1 MITFFPYRVRPYSC
15 KAVLTAIFTIY
26 SFFPGFSQPVHQHRI
41 LNWLPVHKI
50 EIGPGDSVQV
60 LNFKG
65 ATTQTQVFGF
75 LPVFLE
81 MFPLNSPNE
90 QLINL
95 SIENPVYLEISKGEL
110 SGMKDLDRISS
121 SIIPERS
128 IQMQRKNTF
137 LTVSFVP
144 IRKNT
149 ENGDF
154 EKLLSFDIVYEVQ
167 EHSGSSLKKSTR
179 VYAEHSVLSTGT
191 WYKMAIPLSGI
202 YVLQAKDLKS
212 IDPAFST
219 VDPATI
225 QIFGNN
231 GGMLPESNATAR
243 IDDLR
248 ELSIQVVG
256 SDPTKLNDNDYIIF
270 YAKGPDTWQY
280 NSTDHLFHHSK
291 NIYSNS
297 SYCFLTYG
305 QASGKRVVA
314 EPSVNDAE
322 NYTVNR
328 FNDFTFYEP
337 AEINLIKSGRAW
349 YSKNVFQLTTTY
361 DYPFTFADMDVTVPV
376 SISATVASHCTSSST
391 SFFLYANGQQ
401 LASTS
406 LAAVCA
412 DYDCTFAYEHSMIP
426 TYSSTSTSIDIKL
439 NYISPNSDG
448 TGYLRALELNVM
460 RKLVFSTGQMT
471 FRSVAGAGTGLVS
484 EFNLTTGTQPVTV
497 WDVSDPGNV
506 RSIGTTQSNDL
517 VVFRLHTDT
526 LREFTA
532 FDGSSFY
539 SVQSFTKIDNQDLHN
554 DAGTP
559 DLVIVTHPDFMSQA
573 NALAS
578 FHEQHDQMNVLVT
591 TPDLIYNEFS
601 SGAQDI
607 TAIRDFVKMI
617 YDRSGSTAPKYLLM
631 FGDASYDYKDRM
643 QPNSN
648 FVPTYESTESLNP
661 VATFV
666 TDDYFGIM
674 GNNAGQGCVGL
685 LDVGVGR
692 LPVQTVDQADALV
705 KKIVHYC
712 SNSDTVMNDWRNVIC
727 FVGDEYT
734 DGNFAAVADTV
745 HIYDT
750 AYNEDKI
757 YLGAYNGVSTPGGLR
772 YPEVNAAINQRMAK
786 GALVMN
792 YVGHGGTLG
801 WSHARI
807 LEIPDI
813 NSWTNFNNMPVFLT
827 ATCEFSY
834 FDDPSFTSAGELVLL
849 NPTGGGI
856 ALLTTT
862 RPTYED
868 GNQELVTGFYLNA
881 FKKTNGNYPT
891 LGDLIM
897 DSKNFSGGGTG
908 GDPNTLKFVLLG
920 DPAMQMA
927 YPKLHVVT
935 TSVRTADNTSSGPDT
950 LKALS
955 TVTISGEI
963 HDDNGNRV
971 TSFNGTVIPTVYDKP
986 SIITTVPLY
995 GDSPLTFSLLKNVIY
1010 KGKLAVTAGQFSFS
1024 FIVPKDIAY
1033 NFGGGKISYYA
1044 KNESTD
1050 GNGYDVNII
1059 VGGFNNEADQD
1070 NEGPAIRLFMNDTL
1084 FISGGITN
1092 QNPNLLAYL
1101 SDSSGINTV
1110 GNGIGHD
1117 LTATLDNNSQ
1127 APFILN
1133 DYYVADLNTFQRGV
1147 ITYPFS
1153 ELSNGMHS
1161 VSLKVWDVYNNSSEA
1176 SIEFLVV
1183 SSAEMAIQHLLNYPN
1198 PFFDKTNF
1206 SFEYNQPNTEL
1217 EIQIDIYSL
1226 SGQKVKTLRVPVYS
1240 DGFRVNSIE
1249 WDGSA
1254 DNGVRIGSGTYVYNL
1269 KVILPD
1275 GSTAQKSSKLVMIR

>member
-1 MITFFPYRVRPYSC
+1 MITFFPFRIRLYCC
-15 KAVLTAIFTIY
+15 KALLTAIIIVS
-26 SFFPGFSQPVHQHRI
+26 SFFPGFSQTVHQHRM
-41 LNWLPVHKI
+41 LNWFPVHI
-50 EIGPGDSVQV
+50 AEIGQGDSMHV
-60 LNFKG
+60 LSFKG
-65 ATTQTQVFGF
+65 AATQSQLFGF
-75 LPVFLE
+75 LPVFME
-81 MFPLNSPNE
+81 MFPLNSTHS
-90 QLINL
+90 QLISL
-95 SIENPVYLEISKGEL
+95 SIKNPVYMEISKSEL
-110 SGMKDLDRISS
+110 SGMKDLDKISS
-121 SIIPERS
+121 TIVPEGSIH
-128 IQMQRKNTF
+128 IQRNNAF
-137 LTVSFVP
+137 LSVSFVP
-144 IRKNT
+144 IRKKS
-149 ENGDF
+149 ENGNF
-154 EKLLSFDIVYEVQ
+154 EKLLSFDVVYDVQ
-167 EHSGSSLKKSTR
+167 RDSEAGLQKPAR
-179 VYAEHSVLSTGT
+179 VYAGHSVLSTGT

-225 QIFGNN
+225 QIYGNN
-231 GGMLPESNATAR
+231 GGMLPESNAAAR

-248 ELSIQVVG
+248 ELSIQIVG

-280 NSTDHLFHHSK
+280 NSTDHLFHHQK
-291 NIYSNS
+291 NTYSNL

-305 QASGKRVVA
+305 QATGKRVVA
-314 EPSVNDAE
+314 ESSVTDNE
-322 NYTVNR
+322 NYSIDR
-328 FNDFTFYEP
+328 FNDYTFYEP
-337 AEINLIKSGRAW
+337 AEINLIKSGRSW
-349 YSKNVFQLTTTY
+349 YSKNVFELTTSY
-361 DYPFTFADMDVTVPV
+361 DYPFTFANLDTTVHV
-376 SISATVASHCTSSST
+376 SISAAVAAHCTSSST
-391 SFFLYANGQQ
+391 SFDLYANGQQ
-401 LASTS
+401 LASTIID
-406 LAAVCA
+406 AVGA
-412 DYDCTFAYEHSMIP
+412 DYTDTFAIEHNMTPS
-426 TYSSTSTSIDIKL
+426 YSSPGATIDLKIS
-439 NYISPNSDG
+439 YISPNNDG
-448 TGYLRALELNVM
+448 IGYLRALELNVI
-460 RKLVFSTGQMT
+460 RKLVFSTGQMA
-471 FRSVAGAGTGLVS
+471 FRSTTGFGAGNIS
-484 EFNLTTGTQPVTV
+484 KFNVTSGTQPVTI

-506 RSIGTTQSNDL
+506 RSIATMQSSNL
-517 VVFRLHTDT
+517 VYFRLHTDT

-539 SVQSFTKIDNQDLHN
+539 SVQSFTKIENQDLHYN
-554 DAGTP
+554 AGTP
-559 DLVIVTHPDFMSQA
+559 DLVIVTYPDFIAQA

-591 TPDLIYNEFS
+591 TPEKIYNEFS

-617 YDRSGSTAPKYLLM
+617 YDQSGNTAPKYLQM
-631 FGDASYDYKDRM
+631 FGDASFDYKDRM
-643 QPNSN
+643 LPNSN
-648 FVPTYESTESLNP
+648 FVPTYESAESLNP

-674 GNNAGQGCVGL
+674 ENNGGQGCKGL

-692 LPVQTVDQADALV
+692 FPVQTVDQANAMV
-705 KKIVHYC
+705 KKVMHYC
-712 SNSDTVMNDWRNVIC
+712 SNSDTVKNDWRNVIC
-727 FVGDEYT
+727 FVGDEYS
-734 DGNFAAVADTV
+734 DGNFCISADTV
-745 HIYDT
+745 RIYDSS
-750 AYNEDKI
+750 YNEDKI
-757 YLGAYNGVSTPGGLR
+757 YLGAYDGLSTPGGLR
-772 YPEVNAAINQRMAK
+772 YPEVNEAINKRMAK

-813 NSWTNFNNMPVFLT
+813 NSWTNFDNMPVFLT

-849 NPTGGGI
+849 NPNGGGI

-862 RPTYED
+862 RPTYAD
-868 GNQELVTGFYLNA
+868 GNQLLVTGFYSNA
-881 FKKTNGNYPT
+881 FRRINENYPT

-897 DSKNFSGGGTG
+897 DSKNFSGSGN
-908 GDPNTLKFVLLG
+908 GDANTLKFVLLG

-935 TSVRTADNTSSGPDT
+935 TSVRTADNNPSGGDT
-950 LKALS
+950 IKALS
-955 TVTISGEI
+955 MVTISGEI
-963 HDDNGNRV
+963 RDDNGNRV

-986 SIITTVPLY
+986 SVITTVPLE
-995 GDSPLTFSLLKNVIY
+995 GDSPLTFSLLRNVIY

-1033 NFGGGKISYYA
+1033 DFGGGKISYYA

-1050 GNGYDVNII
+1050 ANGYDMNII
-1059 VGGFNNEADQD
+1059 VGGFNNRAGQD

-1084 FISGGITN
+1084 FVSGGITN

-1127 APFILN
+1127 SPAILN
-1133 DYYVADLNTFQRGV
+1133 DYYVADLNTFQRGI

-1153 ELSNGMHS
+1153 DLNDGMHT

-1176 SIEFLVV
+1176 SIDFLVV
-1183 SSAEMAIQHLLNYPN
+1183 SSADLAVRHLLNYPN
-1198 PFFDKTNF
+1198 PFFDKTTF
-1206 SFEYNQPNTEL
+1206 SFEYNQPDTRL
-1217 EIQIDIYSL
+1217 DIQIDIYSL
-1226 SGQKVKTLRVPVYS
+1226 NGQKVKTIHVPAYS
-1240 DGFRVNSIE
+1240 DGFRVNAIE
-1249 WDGSA
+1249 WDGSSDSGA
-1254 DNGVRIGSGTYVYNL
+1254 RIGSGTYVYNI

-1275 GSTAQKSSKLVMIR
+1275 GSTAQKSSKLVVIR

>member
-1 MITFFPYRVRPYSC
+1 MLNWF
-15 KAVLTAIFTIY
+15 
-26 SFFPGFSQPVHQHRI
+26 PVHRA
-41 LNWLPVHKI
+41 
-50 EIGPGDSVQV
+50 EIGPGDSIHV
-60 LNFKG
+60 LSFKG
-65 ATTQTQVFGF
+65 AATQSQFFGF
-75 LPVFLE
+75 LPVFME
-81 MFPLNSPNE
+81 MFPLNSQDD
-90 QLINL
+90 QLIRL
-95 SIENPVYLEISKGEL
+95 SLENPVYNEISKVEL
-110 SGMKDLDRISS
+110 SGMKDLDKISS
-121 SIIPERS
+121 SIIPEGS
-128 IQMQRKNTF
+128 IHVQRNNSF

-149 ENGDF
+149 ESGNF
-154 EKLLSFDIVYEVQ
+154 EKLLSFDIIYEVQ
-167 EHSGSSLKKSTR
+167 RNSDASIKKSAR
-179 VYAEHSVLSTGT
+179 VYAGHSVLSTGT
-191 WYKMAIPLSGI
+191 WYKMAIPTSGI
-202 YVLQAKDLKS
+202 YVIQAKDLKN
-212 IDPAFST
+212 INPAFST

-225 QIFGNN
+225 QIFGND
-231 GGMLPESNATAR
+231 GGMLPESNAAPR

-256 SDPTKLNDNDYIIF
+256 PDPTKLNDNDYIIF

-280 NSTDHLFHHSK
+280 NSTDHLFHHQK
-291 NIYSNS
+291 NYYTNL

-305 QASGKRVVA
+305 QAQGKRVVA
-314 EPSVNDAE
+314 EPSVTDNE
-322 NYTVNR
+322 NYTVDR
-328 FNDFTFYEP
+328 FNDYTFYEP
-337 AEINLIKSGRAW
+337 AEINLIKSGRLW
-349 YSKNVFQLTTTY
+349 YSKNVFELTTTY
-361 DYPFTFADMDVTVPV
+361 DYPFTFVNLDTTVPV
-376 SISATVASHCTSSST
+376 SIIAAVAAHCTSTET
-391 SFFLYANGQQ
+391 SFILYANGQQ
-401 LASTS
+401 LANTNLGIAGAS
-406 LAAVCA
+406 
-412 DYDCTFAYEHSMIP
+412 YDQIFGYENSMIS
-426 TYSSTSTSIDIKL
+426 TYSSTNTSIDIKL
-439 NYISPNSDG
+439 NYISPNGDG

-460 RKLVFSTGQMT
+460 RKLVFSGGQMA
-471 FRSVAGAGTGLVS
+471 FRSVTGTGTGNIS
-484 EFNLTTGTQPVTV
+484 KFNLTAGTQPVTV
-497 WDVSDPGNV
+497 WDVSDPANV
-506 RSIGTTQSNDL
+506 RSIGTTQSDNL

-526 LREFTA
+526 LRELTA

-539 SVQSFTKIDNQDLHN
+539 SVQTFTKIDNQDLHN
-554 DAGTP
+554 EAGTP
-559 DLVIVTHPDFMSQA
+559 ELVIVTNPDFITQA
-573 NALAS
+573 HALAS
-578 FHEQHDQMNVLVT
+578 FHEQHDQMNVFVT
-591 TPDLIYNEFS
+591 TPDKIYNEFS

-617 YDRSGSTAPKYLLM
+617 HDQSAGSSPKYLLM

-648 FVPTYESTESLNP
+648 FVPTYESAESLDP

-674 GNNAGQGCVGL
+674 EDNGGQGCIGL

-692 LPVQTVDQADALV
+692 LPVQTVEQADAMV
-705 KKIVHYC
+705 KKVQHYC
-712 SNSDTVMNDWRNVIC
+712 SNSDTVKNDWRNVIC
-727 FVGDEYT
+727 FVGDEYS
-734 DGNFAAVADTV
+734 DGNFAAAADTV

-757 YLGAYNGVSTPGGLR
+757 YLGAYDAVSTPGGLR

-849 NPTGGGI
+849 NPNGGGI

-862 RPTYED
+862 RPTYEE

-881 FKKTNGNYPT
+881 FRKTNGNYPT

-897 DSKNFSGGGTG
+897 DSKNFSGRGTG

-935 TSVRTADNTSSGPDT
+935 TSVRTADNNSSGADT
-950 LKALS
+950 IKALS
-955 TVTISGEI
+955 MVTISGEI
-963 HDDNGNRV
+963 RDDNGNRV
-971 TSFNGTVIPTVYDKP
+971 TNFNGTIIPTVYDKP
-986 SIITTVPLY
+986 SVITTVPLE
-995 GDSPLTFSLLKNVIY
+995 GDYPLTFSLMKNVIY

-1044 KNESTD
+1044 KDESTD
-1050 GNGYDVNII
+1050 ANGYDMNII
-1059 VGGFNNEADQD
+1059 VGGFNNKAGQD

-1084 FISGGITN
+1084 FVSGGITN

-1101 SDSSGINTV
+1101 SDSTGINTV

-1117 LTATLDNNSQ
+1117 LTATLDNDSQ
-1127 APFILN
+1127 SPVILD

-1153 ELSNGMHS
+1153 DLSDGMHT

-1176 SIEFLVV
+1176 SIDFLVV
-1183 SSAEMAIQHLLNYPN
+1183 SSAELAVRHLLNYPN
-1198 PFFDKTNF
+1198 PFFDKTTF
-1206 SFEYNQPNTEL
+1206 SFEYNQPDTRM

-1226 SGQKVKTLRVPVYS
+1226 NGQKVKTLRVPAYS

-1249 WDGSA
+1249 WDGSS
-1254 DNGVRIGSGTYVYNL
+1254 DSGVRIGSGTYVYNV

-1275 GSTAQKSSKLVMIR
+1275 GATAQKSSKLVVIR